1 MQLERNERNQ
11 RFKNPSVDFGEMYG
25 SMTPE
30 LVQVSA
36 LDHDNDTDDLVETVA
51 EMPKPVP
58 QEQPEDEEE

>member
-25 SMTPE
+25 AMTPE

-51 EMPKPVP
+51 DMPKPVP
-58 QEQPEDEEE
+58 QEEPEDEEE